1 MYQRPGRDEVMY
13 SREVIDEVI
22 SRNDIVDVISGYVKL
37 KKNGSS
43 YTGLCPFHNE
53 KSPSFSVSGQRQLYH
68 CFGCGAGGNVI
79 TFVMEYE
86 NMTFLEAVKML
97 GERAGVALPQTSMSE
112 EDRKERGIR
121 DRLLEIN
128 KIAATY
134 YYRQLRSENGKA
146 GLDYLKKRELSDST
160 INSFGLGYATQ
171 STGNLYKLLKDKGYD
186 DDILKESGLFTY
198 ERGIHEKFWNRVIFP
213 IMDINNKVIGF
224 GGRVMGDAKPK
235 YLNSPETRLFDK
247 SRNLYGLNI
256 ARMSRKPNMIICEGY
271 MDVISMHQAGF
282 NNAVAGCGT
291 ALTSEQVRLINRYAK
306 EVILAYDADEAGQK
320 AVHKAMQL
328 FKSTDVKIRVPRFT
342 GGKDPDEII
351 KKLGRDKFKGM
362 LEGASNDTEFS
373 LLEIREKYDLETTQ
387 GKIDF
392 VRDALKII
400 ATLQPVEQD
409 LYLTRIS
416 SELSI
421 EKSSLKLQLQSLIKN
436 NHRRE
441 SKNHFKTIVNDYTR
455 NVTREAYDTGVPH
468 KQTKAENRLLTLLM
482 VYPDCSK
489 LLNDFDSNM
498 LSDGFVKKAY
508 SAILNRINDGLELNL
523 MSFGD
528 TFTDN
533 EYSRLARLINNDC
546 ESNDSKAEFND
557 CLKIIEEEYNKKNS
571 SSPSNM
577 SEDEFRNLF
586 SHLNK

>member
-1 MYQRPGRDEVMY
+1 MYYSDEIIE
-13 SREVIDEVI
+13 EVR
-22 SRNDIVDVISGYVKL
+22 SRNDIVDVISTYVKL
-37 KKNGSS
+37 QKKGSS
-43 YTGLCPFHNE
+43 YFGLCPFHNE
-53 KSPSFSVSGQRQLYH
+53 KSPSFSVSRQKQMYY
-68 CFGCGAGGNVI
+68 CFGCGAGGNVF
-79 TFVMEYE
+79 TFLMEYE
-86 NMTFLEAVKML
+86 NYTFVEALKYL
-97 GERAGVALPQTSMSE
+97 ADRAGVELPE
-112 EDRKERGIR
+112 EEYSREAKERADTRAI
-121 DRLLEIN
+121 LMEIN
-128 KIAATY
+128 KAAAQY
-134 YYRQLRSENGKA
+134 YYIQLKSSRGA
-146 GLDYLKKRELSDST
+146 VGLEYFKKRKLSDET
-160 INSFGLGYATQ
+160 IKAFGLGY
-171 STGNLYKLLKDKGYD
+171 SNKYSDDLYRYLKSKGYKD
-186 DDILKESGLFTY
+186 DMIAKAGLISIDEKNGVY
-198 ERGIHEKFWNRVIFP
+198 DKFWNRVMFP
-213 IMDINNKVIGF
+213 IMDVNNRVIGF

-235 YLNSPETRLFDK
+235 YLNSPETVIFDK

-256 ARMSRKPNMIICEGY
+256 ARTSRKKYMLVCEGY

-320 AVHKAMQL
+320 AVHKAMEL